1 MAELY
6 NFGSG
11 AWTTASEYPFG
22 SKPYLSLYDMVF
34 VREILSYL
42 VIGGMSGEDL
52 SQIARF
58 TNGAWYDAGQ
68 LYKARGVRESPL
80 FFDSKLSAKIKTLQ
94 AQWFNNALVVAGG
107 MGELSTE
114 TCSLNDST
122 GKFECVDITP
132 TLDKYTRGVS
142 FVVSIDYCA

>member
-1 MAELY
+1 MAELF

-11 AWTTASEYPFG
+11 AWTTAIEYPFG
-22 SKPYLSLYDMVF
+22 SKPYLSLYDMVY

-68 LYKARGVRESPL
+68 LYKARGVRVPSFL
-80 FFDSKLSAKIKTLQ
+80 FGSKLSNLRHFKPSGSTMLSSLQ
-94 AQWFNNALVVAGG
+94 
-107 MGELSTE
+107 
-114 TCSLNDST
+114 
-122 GKFECVDITP
+122 VDGNI
-132 TLDKYTRGVS
+132 R
-142 FVVSIDYCA
+142 

>member
-107 MGELSTE
+107 WEYKVSEMCIFLENTGEFD
-114 TCSLNDST
+114 CD
-122 GKFECVDITP
+122 KIKP
-132 TLDKYTRGVS
+132 TLYYFTYGVS
-142 FVVSIDYCA
+142 FVVPSNYCV